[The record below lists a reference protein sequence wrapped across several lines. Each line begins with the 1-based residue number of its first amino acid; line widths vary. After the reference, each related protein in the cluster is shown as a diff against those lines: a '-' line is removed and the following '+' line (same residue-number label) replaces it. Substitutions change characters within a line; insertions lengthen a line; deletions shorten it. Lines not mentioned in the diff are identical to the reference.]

1 MQEGELIVMD
11 KNNNTEMI
19 IYQTEDGQTKINVR
33 MENDT
38 VWLTQAQMAE
48 LFQTSKQN
56 ISLHIINLF
65 KEGELDENS
74 TVKKYLT
81 VQTEGSRQVSRDIEH
96 YNLDVIISV
105 GYRVKS
111 LVGTKFRIWAT
122 KRLNEYIVKG
132 FTMNDDLLKKAGG
145 GNYWKE
151 LLERIR
157 DIRSSEKVF
166 YRQVLDIY
174 ATSVDYDPR
183 TEMSQL
189 FFQTVQNKMH
199 YAAHGHTASEILML
213 RADSQQPF
221 MGLTSFE
228 SNKPRKSDVVIA
240 KNYLNEDELNILN
253 RIVSAYLEFAELQAL
268 RKKPMYMKDW
278 IVKLDDFI
286 KLSDSEILENAGKVS
301 HLEATTKAMLE
312 FERYKEKTKDELSQ
326 VEKDFIKTIGTAE
339 KKLKGKDN

>member
-1 MQEGELIVMD
+1 MD